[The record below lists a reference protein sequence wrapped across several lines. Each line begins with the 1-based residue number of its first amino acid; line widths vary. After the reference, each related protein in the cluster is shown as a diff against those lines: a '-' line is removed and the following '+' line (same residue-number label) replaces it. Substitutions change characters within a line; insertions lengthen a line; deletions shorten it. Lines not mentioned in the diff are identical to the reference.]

1 MIVSLNPMQNEGD
14 VGMSVH
20 HSHDPPLDY
29 AMLSSYLI
37 NIPVDTSILSSQSFS
52 QLLIPS
58 VCHGSFPSYPFRAC
72 LILSISWPTLTPT
85 STINVLSSTFVLVLN
100 NTIRYAS
107 NPTTSSTSVSIPSQT
122 TNGAPLSLESSTS
135 KKIKTQ
141 ILAST
146 STSKMLPSLLLD
158 NCTACISFF
167 LRTIRIERR
176 SLMATRL
183 SPTGSLSL
191 NTIREDSS
199 LTIFLL
205 NYPVISQSMS
215 PPSIDDI

>member
-1 MIVSLNPMQNEGD
+1 MQCCPRIWSTSLWIPSFFPLNPSLNYWFPLYVM
-14 VGMSVH
+14 VH
-20 HSHDPPLDY
+20 
-29 AMLSSYLI
+29 
-37 NIPVDTSILSSQSFS
+37 F
-52 QLLIPS
+52 LLIPLEHAWYYLYLDQLWLLPLQS
-58 VCHGSFPSYPFRAC
+58 TYYLQLLFWF
-72 LILSISWPTLTPT
+72 
-85 STINVLSSTFVLVLN
+85 STIQSGMLP
-100 NTIRYAS
+100 IQQPA
-107 NPTTSSTSVSIPSQT
+107 STSVSIPSQT
-122 TNGAPLSLESSTS
+122 TNGAPLSPESSTS
-135 KKIKTQ
+135 KKIKTR

-167 LRTIRIERR
+167 LWTIRIERR

-191 NTIREDSS
+191 NMIREDSS

-215 PPSIDDI
+215 LPSIDNI